1 MKMTMM
7 SSVAEFCH
15 QHGIS
20 RGTFYKL
27 IKEGLGPKTAKIGRR
42 TLISQ
47 EAAAAWRRRME
58 GEGQGGVL

>member
-1 MKMTMM
+1 MM

-27 IKEGLGPKTAKIGRR
+27 AKEGRGPKTAKIGRR
-42 TLISQ
+42 TLVSA
-47 EAAAAWRRRME
+47 ESAAAWRSRME
-58 GEGQGGVL
+58 QETV